1 MAAGAFAGV
10 RTAGRPGGKSG
21 LHGNRA
27 PGNARRGSHV
37 PWDVANLRESA
48 TESRPPAVAPRH
60 WRARVKG
67 CGKSAPRPRQR
78 GWHGKPRPEQGRIG
92 AARPAFCR
100 AGHVSGPAARVGR
113 ARRMATC
120 VPDEWPS
127 PILRDGGQNP
137 AYRLA
142 GHFFIPASGSS
153 CVLPCRGAQGVC
165 TRCRLSPSVV
175 QGNFKAPPEFVIPAQ
190 AGIQQVSDSAMDP
203 RFRGDDE
210 GSGGDDGKRQR
221 LHKPLRQRFLATV
234 CVFSPFLTH
243 PDFPWTPVGFRRH
256 DGEGFTRRY
265 R

>member
-1 MAAGAFAGV
+1 MAAGAPAGL
-10 RTAGRPGGKSG
+10 RTAGRAGGKSG

-60 WRARVKG
+60 WQARVKG
-67 CGKSAPRPRQR
+67 CGKSAPRLRQR

-120 VPDEWPS
+120 VPDEWSS
-127 PILRDGGQNP
+127 PAARGGGQNP

-142 GHFFIPASGSS
+142 GHFFPVIDCHFHRHPGGSRGLVPRAHESVARDSGLRRNDED
-153 CVLPCRGAQGVC
+153 CAIVTRGAG
-165 TRCRLSPSVV
+165 TP
-175 QGNFKAPPEFVIPAQ
+175 
-190 AGIQQVSDSAMDP
+190 
-203 RFRGDDE
+203 
-210 GSGGDDGKRQR
+210 GSGTMERI
-221 LHKPLRQRFLATV
+221 HPALA
-234 CVFSPFLTH
+234 LT
-243 PDFPWTPVGFRRH
+243 GC
-256 DGEGFTRRY
+256 
-265 R
+265 